1 MTGAHE
7 MNGSWHMKQTFTAL
21 CLGTLVALLA
31 GAGTDPGQQA
41 GSDIERLLNAWH
53 HAAAVADEAAY
64 FNALAPGAVFLGTDA
79 RERWTKEEFQEW
91 AAPFFQRPSAW
102 VFTASRR
109 RVYLAI
115 DGNTAWFDEDLVSR
129 SYWPCRGSG
138 VLEKVAGR
146 WLIRQYNLS
155 LTIPN
160 EATAAIKPL
169 VEAALQKQ
177 EAPVQ

>member
-1 MTGAHE
+1 
-7 MNGSWHMKQTFTAL
+7 MKRTLTVFFLAA
-21 CLGTLVALLA
+21 LVARA
-31 GAGTDPGQQA
+31 GADA
-41 GSDIERLLNAWH
+41 GDKAAADIQRFMTAWH
-53 HAAAVADEAAY
+53 HAAAIADEVAY
-64 FNALAPGAVFLGTDA
+64 FSALAPGAIFLGTDA
-79 RERWTKEEFQEW
+79 RERWTKEELREW
-91 AAPFFQRPSAW
+91 AAPYFRRPSAW

-109 RVYLAI
+109 QVYIAV
-115 DGNTAWFDEDLVSR
+115 DGNSAWFDEDLVSK

-160 EATAAIKPL
+160 EITAAVKPL

-177 EAPVQ
+177 EAPLR